1 MSCRSCLEDD
11 QRYIY
16 TVLVFNSR
24 FHATVLVP
32 LEVPADFK
40 DQESDLDLA
49 FGTKK
54 KRKKKKTLIFE
65 NAQHL
70 H

>member
-49 FGTKK
+49 FGTK
-54 KRKKKKTLIFE
+54 RKKKTLIFE